1 MTSPLLPVSP
11 LLLSFCEHLAATFS
25 AELLHA
31 ALLLLVVA
39 AALRLLPAVSAATRS
54 VVWTGVL
61 LVVTMSPFVTT
72 ALRSG
77 PVPLAGHAMQIA
89 PAWSVALAAVWLVWS
104 LCRSVALVADGR
116 RLLGIW
122 HGATPIA
129 DADEVAAQAR
139 LVAGG
144 GVRPARLCVSTDVA
158 RPSVIGFFAPRILI
172 PAGLYPKLTA
182 MELEHIVLHEMEHL
196 RRRDDWRN
204 LAQKL
209 ALVIFPLNPALLWL
223 DRRLAVERELACDE
237 SVLEATRAPKSYASC
252 LVHLAEESAFG
263 RQLSLALGAW
273 ERRTELARRVH
284 GILAYRSDGQAR
296 GGAGKASAAALF
308 AATVMLGTVLARTPN
323 LVTFAAPQP
332 VLQAGVDHT
341 NLPAQTGAA
350 YRAVYQSASFER
362 ATANQAR
369 MVETVARMPL
379 QAHVARV
386 RLVAKKKPVHL
397 PRMRRAASMQVPEK
411 RLVLTSW
418 VVSFDEVVSF
428 DGIDRRSIAATQFT
442 FAIFDPS
449 VPSVHVEAPTG
460 LQVLSTDA
468 RPVVGGIFFIQL

>member
-1 MTSPLLPVSP
+1 MTSPLV
-11 LLLSFCEHLAATFS
+11 LSFCEHLAATFS

-31 ALLLLVVA
+31 AVLLLVVS
-39 AALRLLPAVSAATRS
+39 AALRFLPAVRAATRS

-61 LVVTMSPFVTT
+61 LVVTLSPLVTT

-77 PVPLAGHAMQIA
+77 PVPLAGHALQFA
-89 PAWSVALAAVWLVWS
+89 PAWSVGLAAVWLVWS
-104 LCRSVALVADGR
+104 LSRAVALVADGR
-116 RLLGIW
+116 RLLGFW
-122 HGATPIA
+122 HGAKAIA
-129 DADEVAAQAR
+129 DTDEVAAQAR
-139 LVAGG
+139 LLAEGG
-144 GVRPARLCVSTDVA
+144 TRPASLCISTDVA
-158 RPSVIGFFAPRILI
+158 RPSVIGFFSPRILI
-172 PAGLYPKLTA
+172 PAGLYPRLAAT
-182 MELEHIVLHEMEHL
+182 ELEHIVLHEMEHL

-252 LVHLAEESAFG
+252 LVHLAEESALG

-284 GILAYRSDGQAR
+284 GILAYRGDGQAR
-296 GGAGKASAAALF
+296 GGAGKASAAALC
-308 AATVMLGTVLARTPN
+308 AATVMLGTVLARTPS
-323 LVTFAAPQP
+323 LVTFAAPQAALKAS
-332 VLQAGVDHT
+332 VAHI
-341 NLPAQTGAA
+341 NLIAPTGAA
-350 YRAVYQSASFER
+350 YQPGNQSGYQFASLER

-369 MVETVARMPL
+369 VVETKARLPL
-379 QAHVARV
+379 QARVARV
-386 RLVAKKKPVHL
+386 RLAAKRKPVHL
-397 PRMRRAASMQVPEK
+397 PRLRRVTSVQAPEK

-418 VVSFDEVVSF
+418 IVSVNEVVSIN
-428 DGIDRRSIAATQFT
+428 GNDRRSIAATQLT

-449 VPSVHVEAPTG
+449 ATSVHVAASTG

-468 RPVVGGIFFIQL
+468 RPAVGGIFFIQL